1 MGRPALLWV
10 PAPVRPAVRVDL
22 AAAVLYGLF
31 GGLTLPFVAVMG
43 RRLGASALQVSLLV
57 AAPAAVMLVSLGWVN
72 LIRRAPAVRLVVWAH
87 ALGRAALLAMPLV
100 HAPGAYVALVLLY
113 HALASVGSL
122 GYAQVVREAYPAE
135 VRARILGLVRVWMA
149 LAWVAAAAVGGRIMQ
164 AVPFQWVFAAAALV
178 GVASALVFSR
188 IRLAAPHTVE
198 PPIAVRAVP
207 GLLRRDPAYRR
218 FLAGFF
224 VFGFGAWLAAPA
236 IPILLV
242 DRLRATAFQVGLLGA
257 VTSAAWVAAYVLWGR
272 VLDRR
277 PAPVV
282 LVRIFL
288 VGALAPVVY
297 LLARN
302 PWVVLVAGAADGVAS
317 AGLDLGWLSAVLR
330 HAPPD
335 QVRTYVAIYNT
346 LLGIRGVAAPLLA
359 AALLPQVGTGPVLL
373 AAVGLMGLG
382 ALVMGAAA
390 RQARPDHPGGRL
402 DPLHATSLQ
411 WAKRHAGEE

>member
-1 MGRPALLWV
+1 M
-10 PAPVRPAVRVDL
+10 
-22 AAAVLYGLF
+22 
-31 GGLTLPFVAVMG
+31 
-43 RRLGASALQVSLLV
+43 
-57 AAPAAVMLVSLGWVN
+57 
-72 LIRRAPAVRLVVWAH
+72 
-87 ALGRAALLAMPLV
+87 
-100 HAPGAYVALVLLY
+100 
-113 HALASVGSL
+113 
-122 GYAQVVREAYPAE
+122 
-135 VRARILGLVRVWMA
+135 
-149 LAWVAAAAVGGRIMQ
+149 
-164 AVPFQWVFAAAALV
+164 
-178 GVASALVFSR
+178 
-188 IRLAAPHTVE
+188 
-198 PPIAVRAVP
+198 RAVP

-224 VFGFGAWLAAPA
+224 VFGFGAWLAAPVV
-236 IPILLV
+236 PILLV
-242 DRLRATAFQVGLLGA
+242 DRLRASAFQVGLLGA

-382 ALVMGAAA
+382 ALVMRAAA

-402 DPLHATSLQ
+402 DPLHAASLQ
-411 WAKRHAGEE
+411 WATRHAGEE